1 MILVS
6 ACLCGENCKY
16 SGGNNKN
23 EKVLEF
29 IKDKEVIYICPEELG
44 GLSTPRN
51 PAEILGDAR
60 GILEGRD
67 KIITNNDKDVTLE
80 FLKGAWESLKI
91 AKENKVEFAILKAK
105 SPSCGKGMVYNGTF
119 SGVKIKG
126 NGLTAELLIEN
137 GIDVLT
143 EEEL

>member
-29 IKDKEVIYICPEELG
+29 IRDKEVVYICPEELG

-51 PAEILGDAR
+51 PAEIIGSAKGVLDNK
-60 GILEGRD
+60 D